1 MVNCSVG
8 SREVATTFTTPVF
21 PTVGLPP
28 SSARPVMVPISS
40 VTVATAAIVVY
51 DITNEESLEQ
61 AEKWI
66 EEIKEAAPTEVIIA
80 LAGNKM
86 DAKPNSHKIT
96 P

>member
-1 MVNCSVG
+1 MALN
-8 SREVATTFTTPVF
+8 RMYIRDAH
-21 PTVGLPP
+21 
-28 SSARPVMVPISS
+28 
-40 VTVATAAIVVY
+40 AAIVVY
-51 DITNEESLEQ
+51 DITNENSLEQ